1 MVSFLQISGSK
12 LVFVAGFIL
21 ITVLILPY
29 TSDAITLLNDDAQ
42 KYVDNVIKQFEEDSQ
57 RFNHCPIVYPPLPPP
72 GSPKEDYFRPKL
84 MLWSPQEQFG
94 IVIQCPLHGHEL
106 RPYQWT
112 SDISGKGGEMAR
124 LVYDLMENVILIQ
137 RIYLC
142 SNGRRRHW
150 MRATTPDIHTA
161 LPSHIQESFPAVIFQ
176 RCSFTK
182 TVVHYIDTEVE
193 RGVNFLKISEG
204 LASENFHG
212 AVRHFLNIARA
223 VWTFTSLRLEFH
235 DLQFVSRVEQLN

>member
-12 LVFVAGFIL
+12 LVFAAGFIL

-84 MLWSPQEQFG
+84 MLWSPQEEFG

-193 RGVNFLKISEG
+193 RGVNLN
-204 LASENFHG
+204 LAWVGREFEPEVPSLFSYFN
-212 AVRHFLNIARA
+212 HFLAA
-223 VWTFTSLRLEFH
+223 QGSDKPFF
-235 DLQFVSRVEQLN
+235 SRERGSYYA